1 MNAEQYRAVIG
12 WFNARPAAK
21 KALRL
26 VSRSAVALV
35 YLLYL
40 GMLAWLA
47 WHRMGQLWPAL
58 VVPASAFVVGTLV
71 RKLIDRPRPYT
82 ALGFTPL
89 FPKDKTGQSMPS
101 RHCFSAAAIVAAAFT
116 VWVPLGVA
124 ACLLITA
131 DKGLAGAYNQ
141 NAIRQAQQFLA
152 ANEGAELYVVG
163 EYGRRWFS
171 QRGIPIE
178 RSFLYTAQNPT
189 LQRARQISELLLERY
204 DAGEINAVHVIYT
217 DMKNG
222 LEATVRQA
230 QLLPLHR
237 ERFSTAKADTAGG
250 STFEFVPNAAA
261 VLDNAVRS
269 CLTGFIYSALVDSFC
284 SEQSARMTAMNAA
297 DQNAEELLK
306 DLSVQYNRARQAA
319 ITQEITEVSAGERA
333 QRSKKEKEG

>member
-1 MNAEQYRAVIG
+1 MASTSEIRRRIGSVRQTQKITHAMYLISQAKLRKAKQDLSNTRPYFDALQTEIGRVFNADSSIESRYLMPEDA
-12 WFNARPAAK
+12 NARP
-21 KALRL
+21 L
-26 VSRSAVALV
+26 
-35 YLLYL
+35 
-40 GMLAWLA
+40 
-47 WHRMGQLWPAL
+47 P
-58 VVPASAFVVGTLV
+58 
-71 RKLIDRPRPYT
+71 
-82 ALGFTPL
+82 
-89 FPKDKTGQSMPS
+89 
-101 RHCFSAAAIVAAAFT
+101 
-116 VWVPLGVA
+116 GVA

-163 EYGRRWFS
+163 ESGRRWFS

-178 RSFLYTAQNPT
+178 KSFLYTAQNPT

-237 ERFSTAKADTAGG
+237 ERFSIAKADTAGG
-250 STFEFVPNAAA
+250 SMFEFVPNAAA

-306 DLSVQYNRARQAA
+306 DLSVQYNRARQGA